1 MMSPATTAATVTE
14 TTATTR
20 RSRRRSSQRGGSRA
34 TAANAAT
41 PLAAALLAFSIFF
54 YAVVYTMWLKRSTA
68 QNIVIGG
75 AAGAFPPVIGWA
87 AATGNA
93 PADAWILFGL
103 IFLWTPPHF
112 WALALFKAKDY
123 GAAGIPM
130 MPNVAGEAST
140 KLQIFL
146 YALLV
151 APVAVL
157 PWYLGF
163 AGSIYGIVSSILG
176 AMFVWQSYS
185 VWKMPDGDKAMVPAK
200 KLFGY
205 SLVYLFALFSILL
218 GEAIVL
224 RFSAGGL

>member
-1 MMSPATTAATVTE
+1 M
-14 TTATTR
+14 
-20 RSRRRSSQRGGSRA
+20 
-34 TAANAAT
+34 
-41 PLAAALLAFSIFF
+41 
-54 YAVVYTMWLKRSTA
+54 
-68 QNIVIGG
+68 
-75 AAGAFPPVIGWA
+75 IGWA
-87 AATGNA
+87 AVTGSVS
-93 PADAWILFGL
+93 IESTVLFL
-103 IFLWTPPHF
+103 IIFLWTPPHF